1 MTHPLT
7 GDLKVVSDKDL
18 LEKMNDLTKKY
29 WMTNNLS
36 IQNQIEMLLEDIKW
50 EISYRRRKNKDN
62 DIDNLIKVV

>member
-7 GDLKVVSDKDL
+7 GDLKSVSDKDL

>member
-7 GDLKVVSDKDL
+7 GDLKSVSDKDL

-29 WMTNNLS
+29 WMTNNLT

>member
-7 GDLKVVSDKDL
+7 GNLKSVSDKDL
-18 LEKMNDLTKKY
+18 LEKLNDLTKKY